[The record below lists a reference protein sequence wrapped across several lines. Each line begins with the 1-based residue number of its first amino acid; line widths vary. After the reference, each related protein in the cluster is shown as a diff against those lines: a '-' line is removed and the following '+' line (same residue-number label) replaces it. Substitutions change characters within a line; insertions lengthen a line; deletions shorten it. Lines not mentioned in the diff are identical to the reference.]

1 MPYTP
6 ATVALLQQIR
16 RAQGRPLR
24 SGAADIGIQPARQDS
39 DGWSAASPAGHDR
52 DGGAHDD
59 QHR

>member
-6 ATVALLQQIR
+6 TTVALLRQIR

-24 SGAADIGIQPARQDS
+24 SGAADIGIQPAPHSS
-39 DGWSAASPAGHDR
+39 DDRDAASPARHDR